1 MVTDLEIERLK
12 RSGKLT
18 PEEILKYA
26 LHDAQNHTA
35 NEPGEPMIKVM
46 VLAVVETTTKRHKL
60 VTYVS
65 GFSSP
70 AEQMGYLEAF
80 RDKELRRW
88 GEE

>member
-12 RSGKLT
+12 RSDKLT

-26 LHDAQNHTA
+26 MHDAENRTA

-46 VLAVVETTTKRHKL
+46 VLAVVEVASKRHKL

-65 GFSSP
+65 GFANP